1 MDHNSVE
8 KITSITSKTIDH
20 ALSYLCFLDF
30 LKRACGALWHMF
42 DYLALV
48 YDVAE
53 LWTRSDY
60 LRIAILMQRRIYL
73 SQIPLLS
80 VVKQLDYAPVS

>member
-1 MDHNSVE
+1 
-8 KITSITSKTIDH
+8 
-20 ALSYLCFLDF
+20 
-30 LKRACGALWHMF
+30 MF

-60 LRIAILMQRRIYL
+60 LRIAILMQRRIL
-73 SQIPLLS
+73 EQ
-80 VVKQLDYAPVS
+80 

>member
-20 ALSYLCFLDF
+20 DLCFLDF

-60 LRIAILMQRRIYL
+60 LRIAILMQRRIL
-73 SQIPLLS
+73 EQ
-80 VVKQLDYAPVS
+80 